1 MARARLASLAWVMSR
16 LGHRAIA
23 VLERGKLGL
32 WRIISAPARQGSLP
46 RVRSN
51 AIAREG

>member
-32 WRIISAPARQGSLP
+32 WRIISAPARPGFVPQVML
-46 RVRSN
+46 N
-51 AIAREG
+51 AKAREG